1 MCKRDE
7 WNQKFVP
14 KNTENFME
22 YLWTEGK
29 VEVSVK
35 TKNGV
40 VHPASDYAL

>member
-40 VHPASDYAL
+40 VDPASDYAL